1 MRFARIVVALVAL
14 AVLGTVVL
22 VSSGASAVAPRRAA
36 AVRPAVS
43 ARHQPAKKPAATDG
57 LGITKGKIKHVWL
70 IILENKSYD
79 ASFTGLNHNTYLW
92 QTLPRQGV
100 LLKNY
105 YGTGHFSQDN
115 YLSLVS
121 GQATESDTQ
130 DDCPSYNHFAG
141 HVDLSG
147 SLKTNPN
154 YGQMTSAAGPN
165 AAPGANGCVY
175 PASVPTLFN
184 QLDKSHVSW
193 KGYAQ
198 DLNNPDPAGAAPHSA
213 GTNVCGAPFT
223 QPGTAGST
231 TQPNPGSAD
240 ATDQYVPKHFPFPW
254 FESILGSGD
263 CNAKHITNLF
273 SQNNG
278 LVHDLKHESTTPAF
292 SWITPDNCSDAH
304 DAVCHGNNLSGG
316 FANPTTP
323 KAPANFTGGLYAA
336 DLFLAHVVPEIEAS
350 PAFKDGGLID
360 ITFDEAFPPFTYTG
374 DSFANSTLVP
384 PNARTSIQDDS
395 AAETLFGR
403 AVHSEPTG
411 PNTPLA
417 TDKNGNQLFP
427 GPGFNSFIDRPS
439 NCVAQTTPKQ
449 PAGTCLLGGGDS
461 VPGPRMDVGAT
472 AAAGSSTIDDN
483 AAVAIDAGRTVT
495 GIGIPVGAHV
505 GRVTD
510 TPVTATAPN
519 QSGGFVDKGSF
530 QLVDG
535 SGNAITTTG
544 PVSGVTLG
552 AESPQTD
559 PLYDAKDPTTGG
571 GDTGSVLISPYI
583 RPGSVSKRFY
593 NHYSWLRT
601 MEDLFSVSRHS
612 RGLDGQGHIGYA
624 AQPGLAPF
632 GPDVFTNPTGPKHHP
647 AGRSELPSW
656 LPRAA
661 VATADRV
668 VTATPRRPRL
678 AIEGDTVAMRL
689 PGGRAMV
696 TAVGPAVPEE
706 GQQPI
711 PATSPA
717 RFTLTIA
724 AVHGSIPLSS
734 RDFVFLGEH
743 GDRNGARVTLRGG
756 GRLPHRVV
764 AGRPVTITLSTV
776 LPTGNGQLRWA
787 PLGHKAVV
795 SWDFDVE
802 ID

>member
-1 MRFARIVVALVAL
+1 MRFARVVAACAAI
-14 AVLGTVVL
+14 AVLGAVVL
-22 VSSGASAVAPRRAA
+22 VATGSSTAGPRIA
-36 AVRPAVS
+36 AVMQA
-43 ARHQPAKKPAATDG
+43 AKAAPKPAAQDG
-57 LGITKGKIKHVWL
+57 LGITPGKIKHVWL

-115 YLSLVS
+115 YISLVS

-130 DDCPSYNHFAG
+130 DDCPFYNHFAG

-175 PASVPTLFN
+175 PAAVPTLFN
-184 QLDKSHVSW
+184 QLDKAHVSW

-198 DLNNPDPAGAAPHSA
+198 DLGNPDPAGTAPHSA
-213 GTNVCGAPFT
+213 GTNVCGAPFA
-223 QPGTAGST
+223 QPGPTGST
-231 TQPNPGSAD
+231 TDPSPGSAD
-240 ATDQYVPKHFPFPW
+240 ATDQYVPKHFPFVW
-254 FESILGSGD
+254 FESVLGSGE
-263 CNAKHITNLF
+263 CNAKHIANVFSKNDGLF
-273 SQNNG
+273 
-278 LVHDLKHESTTPAF
+278 HDLKHESTTPAF
-292 SWITPDNCSDAH
+292 SWITPNNCSDAH

-316 FANPTTP
+316 FANPITP
-323 KAPANFTGGLYAA
+323 KAPVNFTGGLHAA

-350 PAFKDGGLID
+350 AAFKDGGLID

-374 DSFANSTLVP
+374 DSFANSTQVA
-384 PNARTSIQDDS
+384 PNARTSIQNDS
-395 AAETLFGR
+395 AGETLFGR
-403 AVHSEPTG
+403 TVHSEPTG

-417 TDKNGNQLFP
+417 IDKNGNQLFP
-427 GPGFNSFIDRPS
+427 GPGYNSFIDRPS

-461 VPGPRMDVGAT
+461 VPGARTDAAAT

-483 AAVAIDAGRTVT
+483 AAVATDPGRTVT
-495 GIGIPVGAHV
+495 GNGIPAGAHV
-505 GRVTD
+505 GQVTD

-519 QSGGFVDKGSF
+519 QSGGFAVKGSF
-530 QLVDG
+530 ELVDG

-544 PVSGVTLG
+544 PVSGVILG

-559 PLYDAKDPTTGG
+559 PLFDAKDPTTGG

-601 MEDLFSVSRHS
+601 MEDLFSVAGHS
-612 RGLDGQGHIGYA
+612 RGLDGKGHIGYA

-632 GPDVFTNPTGPKHHP
+632 GRDVFTNLKGPSSH
-647 AGRSELPSW
+647 AARQASDELPSW

-661 VATADRV
+661 VPAADRV
-668 VTATPRRPRL
+668 LTATPRRPRL
-678 AIEGDTVAMRL
+678 GIEGDTVAVRL
-689 PGGRAMV
+689 LGGRAMV

-717 RFTLTIA
+717 RFTFTVS

-734 RDFVFLGEH
+734 RDFTFLGEH
-743 GDRNGARVTLRGG
+743 GERNGARVTLRGG
-756 GRLPHRVV
+756 GRLPRRIV
-764 AGRPVTITLSTV
+764 AGRPVTLTLSSV

-787 PLGHKAVV
+787 PLGGKPVV

>member
-1 MRFARIVVALVAL
+1 VQ
-14 AVLGTVVL
+14 
-22 VSSGASAVAPRRAA
+22 S
-36 AVRPAVS
+36 
-43 ARHQPAKKPAATDG
+43 
-57 LGITKGKIKHVWL
+57 
-70 IILENKSYD
+70 
-79 ASFTGLNHNTYLW
+79 
-92 QTLPRQGV
+92 
-100 LLKNY
+100 
-105 YGTGHFSQDN
+105 
-115 YLSLVS
+115 
-121 GQATESDTQ
+121 
-130 DDCPSYNHFAG
+130 
-141 HVDLSG
+141 
-147 SLKTNPN
+147 
-154 YGQMTSAAGPN
+154 
-165 AAPGANGCVY
+165 
-175 PASVPTLFN
+175 
-184 QLDKSHVSW
+184 
-193 KGYAQ
+193 
-198 DLNNPDPAGAAPHSA
+198 
-213 GTNVCGAPFT
+213 CGAPFT
-223 QPGTAGST
+223 QPGTAGTT

-273 SQNNG
+273 SGNNG
-278 LVHDLKHESTTPAF
+278 LFHDLKHESTTPAF

-323 KAPANFTGGLYAA
+323 RAPVNYTGGLYAA

-350 PAFKDGGLID
+350 RAFKDGGLID

-374 DSFANSTLVP
+374 NSFANSTLVA
-384 PNARTSIQDDS
+384 PNARTSIQNDS

-403 AVHSEPTG
+403 TVHSEPTG

-417 TDKNGNQLFP
+417 TDKQGNQLFP
-427 GPGFNSFIDRPS
+427 GPGYNSFIDRPS

-461 VPGPRMDVGAT
+461 VPGTRTDVGAT
-472 AAAGSSTIDDN
+472 APAGSSTIDDN

-495 GIGIPVGAHV
+495 GIGIPAGAHV
-505 GRVTD
+505 GTVTD

-535 SGNAITTTG
+535 SGHTITTTG

-601 MEDLFSVSRHS
+601 MEDLFSVGSHS

-632 GPDVFTNPTGPKHHP
+632 GTDVFTRPKGPKHQAKHHVSM
-647 AGRSELPSW
+647 RSELPSW
-656 LPRAA
+656 LPRATVPA
-661 VATADRV
+661 GDRV
-668 VTATPRRPRL
+668 LAATPRRPRL
-678 AIEGDTVAMRL
+678 AIEGDTVALRL

-734 RDFVFLGEH
+734 RDFLFLGEH
-743 GDRNGARVTLRGG
+743 GDRTGARVALRGG
-756 GRLPHRVV
+756 GHLPRRVV
-764 AGRPVTITLSTV
+764 AGRPVTVTLSAV

-787 PLGHKAVV
+787 PVGHKAVV

>member
-1 MRFARIVVALVAL
+1 MRFARIAAPCVAIAALVSI
-14 AVLGTVVL
+14 VL
-22 VSSGASAVAPRRAA
+22 VLAGSSAGGPAGATAASVQAA
-36 AVRPAVS
+36 AV
-43 ARHQPAKKPAATDG
+43 PAAKHKLATQDG
-57 LGITKGKIKHVWL
+57 LGIAPGKIKHVWL

-115 YLSLVS
+115 YISLVS

-130 DDCPSYNHFAG
+130 DDCPFYNNFAG
-141 HVDLSG
+141 HVDRTG
-147 SLKTNPN
+147 SLRTNPN
-154 YGQMTSAAGPN
+154 FGQMTSAAGPN

-175 PASVPTLFN
+175 PKSVPTLFN
-184 QLDKSHVSW
+184 QLDQAHVSW

-198 DLNNPDPAGAAPHSA
+198 DLGNPDPPGTAPHSA
-213 GTNVCGAPFT
+213 GVNVCGAPFA
-223 QPGTAGST
+223 QPGPAGST
-231 TQPNPGSAD
+231 TDPSPGSAD
-240 ATDQYVPKHFPFPW
+240 ATDQYVPKHFPFVW
-254 FESILGSGD
+254 FDSILKSGD
-263 CNAKHITNLF
+263 CNAKHIANVF
-273 SQNNG
+273 SNSDG
-278 LVHDLKHESTTPAF
+278 LAHDLKHESTTPAF
-292 SWITPDNCSDAH
+292 SWITPNNCSDAH

-323 KAPANFTGGLYAA
+323 RAPVNFTGGLYAA

-350 PAFKDGGLID
+350 QAFKDGGLID

-374 DSFANSTLVP
+374 NSFANSTLVA
-384 PNARTSIQDDS
+384 PNAKTSIQNDS
-395 AAETLFGR
+395 AGETLFGR
-403 AVHSEPTG
+403 TVHSEPTG

-417 TDKNGNQLFP
+417 TDKQGNQLFP
-427 GPGFNSFIDRPS
+427 GPGYNSFIDRPS

-461 VPGPRMDVGAT
+461 VPGARTDAGAT

-483 AAVAIDAGRTVT
+483 AAVATDPGRTVT
-495 GIGIPVGAHV
+495 GVGIPAGAHV
-505 GRVTD
+505 GKVTD
-510 TPVTATAPN
+510 TPVTATAAN
-519 QSGGFVDKGSF
+519 QDGGFVDKGSF

-559 PLYDAKDPTTGG
+559 PLFDAKDPTTGG
-571 GDTGSVLISPYI
+571 GDTGSVLISPFI
-583 RPGSVSKRFY
+583 KPGSVSTRFY

-601 MEDLFSVSRHS
+601 MEDLFSVSAHS
-612 RGLDGQGHIGYA
+612 RGLDGDGHIGYA
-624 AQPGLAPF
+624 AQRGLAPF
-632 GPDVFTNPTGPKHHP
+632 GSDVFTNPKGPSHRRGGH
-647 AGRSELPSW
+647 AVPSW
-656 LPRAA
+656 LPSAA
-661 VATADRV
+661 VPAGDRV
-668 VTATPRRPRL
+668 VTATPSRRRL
-678 AIEGDTVAMRL
+678 AIEGDTVAVRL

-711 PATSPA
+711 PSTSPA
-717 RFTLTIA
+717 RFELTLA

-734 RDFVFLGEH
+734 RDFTFLGEH
-743 GDRNGARVTLRGG
+743 GERNGARVTLRGG
-756 GRLPHRVV
+756 GRLPRRIV
-764 AGRPVTITLSTV
+764 AGRPVTLTLSAV

-787 PLGHKAVV
+787 PLGARPVV

>member
-1 MRFARIVVALVAL
+1 MRFARVVAACVAT
-14 AVLGTVVL
+14 AVLGAVVL
-22 VSSGASAVAPRRAA
+22 VSTGSSAVAPRSIAA
-36 AVRPAVS
+36 ARQA
-43 ARHQPAKKPAATDG
+43 AKATPKPATKDG
-57 LGITKGKIKHVWL
+57 LGIAQGKIKHVWL

-79 ASFTGLNHNTYLW
+79 ATFTGLNHNTYLW
-92 QTLPRQGV
+92 QSLPHQGV

-115 YLSLVS
+115 YISLAS

-130 DDCPSYNHFAG
+130 DDCPFYNHFAG
-141 HVDLSG
+141 HVDRTG
-147 SLKTNPN
+147 SLRTNRN
-154 YGQMTSAAGPN
+154 FGQMTSAAGPN

-175 PASVPTLFN
+175 PAAVPTLFN
-184 QLDKSHVSW
+184 QLDKAHVGW

-198 DLNNPDPAGAAPHSA
+198 DLGNPDPGTAPHSA
-213 GTNVCGAPFT
+213 GTNVCGAPFA
-223 QPGTAGST
+223 QPGPAGST
-231 TQPNPGSAD
+231 TQANPGSAD
-240 ATDQYVPKHFPFPW
+240 ATDQYVPKHFPFVW

-263 CNAKHITNLF
+263 CNAKHIANVFSKSDGLF
-273 SQNNG
+273 
-278 LVHDLKHESTTPAF
+278 HDLQHESTTPAF

-323 KAPANFTGGLYAA
+323 KAPVNFTGGLYAA
-336 DLFLAHVVPEIEAS
+336 DQFLAHVVPEIEAS
-350 PAFKDGGLID
+350 RAFKDGGLID

-374 DSFANSTLVP
+374 NSFANSTKVA

-395 AAETLFGR
+395 AGETLFGR
-403 AVHSEPTG
+403 TVHSEPTG

-417 TDKNGNQLFP
+417 TDKQGNQLYP
-427 GPGFNSFIDRPS
+427 GPGYNSYIDRPS
-439 NCVAQTTPKQ
+439 NCVAQTMPKL

-461 VPGPRMDVGAT
+461 VPGARTDAGAT
-472 AAAGSSTIDDN
+472 ASAGSSTIDDN
-483 AAVAIDAGRTVT
+483 AAVATDPGRTVT
-495 GIGIPVGAHV
+495 GNGIPAGAHV

-535 SGNAITTTG
+535 SGHTITTTG
-544 PVSGVTLG
+544 VVSGVILG

-601 MEDLFSVSRHS
+601 MEDLFSVAPHS
-612 RGLDGQGHIGYA
+612 PGLDGDGHIGYA

-632 GPDVFTNPTGPKHHP
+632 GSDVFTNPKGTSHRVAHK
-647 AGRSELPSW
+647 AGLPSW
-656 LPRAA
+656 LPRAT
-661 VATADRV
+661 VAPADRV
-668 VTATPRRPRL
+668 LTATPRRPRL
-678 AIEGDTVAMRL
+678 SIEGDTVAVRL
-689 PGGRAMV
+689 PGGRARV

-734 RDFVFLGEH
+734 KDFSFLGEH
-743 GDRNGARVTLRGG
+743 GERNGARVTLRAG
-756 GRLPHRVV
+756 GRLPRRIV
-764 AGRPVTITLSTV
+764 AGRPVTLTLSAV
-776 LPTGNGQLRWA
+776 LPTGNGQLRWT
-787 PLGHKAVV
+787 PMGRRPIV